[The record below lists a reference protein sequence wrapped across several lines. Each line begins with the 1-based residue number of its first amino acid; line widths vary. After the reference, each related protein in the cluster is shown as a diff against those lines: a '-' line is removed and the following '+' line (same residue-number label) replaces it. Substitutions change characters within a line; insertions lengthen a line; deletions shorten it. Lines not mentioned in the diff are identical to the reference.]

1 MITVGC
7 GGWGADDRC
16 VLAWVSVALA
26 AVAVAVSVRWMLT
39 RVDVLGRVRS
49 FPTISVGMSAVAA
62 LGCAVPVL
70 LHVRLEH
77 RLAAAASVVAGR
89 PVDVHC
95 QTLSQAW
102 VSAHGELG
110 YVEVGADGRPE
121 RRTVIALSAC
131 DALSGWLTSD
141 RRTPSRDQVIA
152 VHVLTHEAMHMA
164 GERNEARAECL
175 AVQRDAQLARAL
187 GDTPEQAL
195 ALARQYWRTVF
206 PQLPDDY
213 RSGAC
218 APGGAFDQHLPD
230 PGWG

>member
-1 MITVGC
+1 
-7 GGWGADDRC
+7 
-16 VLAWVSVALA
+16 VLGWVSVALA
-26 AVAVAVSVRWMLT
+26 AVAVVVSVRWMLT
-39 RVDVLGRVRS
+39 RVDALGRVRA

-62 LGCAVPVL
+62 LGCAVPVV
-70 LHVRLEH
+70 LHARLEH

-89 PVDVHC
+89 QVDVQC

-110 YVEVGADGRPE
+110 YVEFGADGRPQ
-121 RRTVIALSAC
+121 RRTVVALSAC
-131 DALSGWLTSD
+131 DALSGWLASD

-164 GERNEARAECL
+164 GETSEARAECL

-187 GDTPEQAL
+187 GDSPEEAL
-195 ALARQYWRTVF
+195 ALARQYWRTVY

-213 RSGAC
+213 RTGDC
-218 APGGAFDQHLPD
+218 APGGALDQHLPD
-230 PGWG
+230 APWS